1 MKPICPCCRSSAVYE
16 VNGSGNSTIVES
28 LFSPAM
34 LVSLGV
40 SICKTLKFHPAIGA
54 VAGVALAAVIELA
67 QPNNALPLLANK
79 QYRCSNCMHVFSS
92 FN

>member
-28 LFSPAM
+28 PFSPAM

-79 QYRCSNCMHVFSS
+79 QYRCSNCTHVFSS

>member
-16 VNGSGNSTIVES
+16 VSDSVNNTLIES

>member
-16 VNGSGNSTIVES
+16 VCDGANNTLIES

-40 SICKTLKFHPAIGA
+40 SICKSLKFHPVIGA
-54 VAGVALAAVIELA
+54 VAGIALAAVIELT
-67 QPNNALPLLANK
+67 QPSNALPLLVNK
-79 QYRCSNCMHVFSS
+79 RYRCSDCTHTFTKLN
-92 FN
+92 

>member
-16 VNGSGNSTIVES
+16 LSDGANNTLVES
-28 LFSPAM
+28 LLSPAM

-40 SICKTLKFHPAIGA
+40 SLCKTLKFHPAIGA
-54 VAGVALAAVIELA
+54 VAGIALAAVIEMA
-67 QPNNALPLLANK
+67 QSNNALPMLINK
-79 QYRCSNCMHVFSS
+79 QYRCDDCTYVFMA

>member
-54 VAGVALAAVIELA
+54 VAGIALAAVIELA

-79 QYRCSNCMHVFSS
+79 QYRCSNCMHVLSS

>member
-1 MKPICPCCRSSAVYE
+1 VSD
-16 VNGSGNSTIVES
+16 SGNSTIVES

-54 VAGVALAAVIELA
+54 VVGITLAAVIELA
-67 QPNNALPLLANK
+67 QPNNALPMLANK
-79 QYRCSNCMHVFSS
+79 QYRCSNCTHVFSS

>member
-16 VNGSGNSTIVES
+16 LSDGTNNTLVES
-28 LFSPAM
+28 LLSPAM

-40 SICKTLKFHPAIGA
+40 SLCKTLKFHPAIGA
-54 VAGVALAAVIELA
+54 VAGIALAAVIEMA
-67 QPNNALPLLANK
+67 QPNNALPILASK
-79 QYRCSNCMHVFSS
+79 QYRCSDCSHVFSS

>member
-1 MKPICPCCRSSAVYE
+1 

>member
-16 VNGSGNSTIVES
+16 VNDSGNSTIVES

-40 SICKTLKFHPAIGA
+40 SICKTLKFHPDIGA
-54 VAGVALAAVIELA
+54 VVGIALAAVIELA
-67 QPNNALPLLANK
+67 QPNNALPMLANK
-79 QYRCSNCMHVFSS
+79 QYRCSNCTHVFSS

>member
-16 VNGSGNSTIVES
+16 VCDGANNTLIES
-28 LFSPAM
+28 LVSPAM

-54 VAGVALAAVIELA
+54 VAGIALAAVIELA
-67 QPNNALPLLANK
+67 QPNNALPMLANK
-79 QYRCSNCMHVFSS
+79 QYRCSNCTHVFSS

>member
-16 VNGSGNSTIVES
+16 LSDGASNTLIES

-54 VAGVALAAVIELA
+54 VAGIALAAVIELA

-79 QYRCSNCMHVFSS
+79 QYRCSNCTHAFSS

>member
-16 VNGSGNSTIVES
+16 LSDGANNTLVES
-28 LFSPAM
+28 LLSPAM

-40 SICKTLKFHPAIGA
+40 SLCKTLKFHPAIGA
-54 VAGVALAAVIELA
+54 VAGIALATVIEMA
-67 QPNNALPLLANK
+67 QSNNALPMLINK
-79 QYRCSNCMHVFSS
+79 QYRCDDCTHVFTA

>member
-16 VNGSGNSTIVES
+16 LSDGANNTLVES
-28 LFSPAM
+28 LLSPAM

-40 SICKTLKFHPAIGA
+40 SLCKTLKFHPAIGA
-54 VAGVALAAVIELA
+54 VAGIALAAVIEMA
-67 QPNNALPLLANK
+67 QSNSALPMLINK
-79 QYRCSNCMHVFSS
+79 QYRCDDCTHVFTA

>member
-16 VNGSGNSTIVES
+16 VSDGANNTLIES

>member
-16 VNGSGNSTIVES
+16 LSDGTNNTLVES
-28 LFSPAM
+28 LLSPAM

-40 SICKTLKFHPAIGA
+40 SLCKTLKFHPAIGA
-54 VAGVALAAVIELA
+54 VAGIALATVIEMA
-67 QPNNALPLLANK
+67 QSNNALPMLINK
-79 QYRCSNCMHVFSS
+79 QYRCDDCTHVFTA